1 MGLTSQLCRGPRCPS
16 RWRGRTTGRWSVRR
30 RGVDWSWGI
39 GRFPR
44 TAKPS
49 MTPLRLTGQT
59 VRQRTCTIRINE
71 RRAAQVFRAP
81 GDSVSAEVG
90 SDIELE
96 IQPYDGDGL
105 SFSSHDLRTP
115 QNIKF
120 DGHDHPNAGPDV
132 PSGSAS
138 SGRRMNRRGVEI
150 TNKIR

>member
-1 MGLTSQLCRGPRCPS
+1 
-16 RWRGRTTGRWSVRR
+16 
-30 RGVDWSWGI
+30 
-39 GRFPR
+39 
-44 TAKPS
+44 
-49 MTPLRLTGQT
+49 
-59 VRQRTCTIRINE
+59 
-71 RRAAQVFRAP
+71 
-81 GDSVSAEVG
+81 VSAEVG

-150 TNKIR
+150 TNKIRGKITDTRQIEVSTDQKTLTMSIRQAGERKPKNILVFDRE

>member
-1 MGLTSQLCRGPRCPS
+1 
-16 RWRGRTTGRWSVRR
+16 
-30 RGVDWSWGI
+30 
-39 GRFPR
+39 
-44 TAKPS
+44 

-150 TNKIR
+150 TNKIRGKITDTRQIEVSTDQKTLTMSIRQAGERKPKNILVFDRE